1 MAEELTPSR
10 HRGGR
15 HLVQQRLTQALL
27 SRVVLVL
34 LLACAMCPPAPA
46 AVAAPPHRAHPLAV
60 ALPTRQWL
68 PGTAPA
74 QGPAFVDQMSF
85 GSNVGVNIES
95 RTQQSATAVQQQS
108 AWHAT
113 HLGRFIRQPPQA
125 AGVWVFKCRPAKQL
139 ACTVEE
145 QGAAV
150 CEGRDACPLPDTSA
164 CCTRSVTHQL
174 NAPQGPAPAPAAH
187 GEACKAAAA
196 AAGVGALR
204 RRLRGSR
211 VLLGPADS
219 PHTAQAFCKD
229 ARVGDCLVG
238 ESRGR
243 ARSVVLLQVCRE
255 QIRLMLHT
263 QTCELSAR
271 HTKQRRTGQ
280 PCHIS
285 RAKECPV
292 TA

>member
-74 QGPAFVDQMSF
+74 QGPAFV
-85 GSNVGVNIES
+85 GPVGGCQIVP
-95 RTQQSATAVQQQS
+95 RHVFMAV
-108 AWHAT
+108 
-113 HLGRFIRQPPQA
+113 
-125 AGVWVFKCRPAKQL
+125 
-139 ACTVEE
+139 
-145 QGAAV
+145 
-150 CEGRDACPLPDTSA
+150 CPLPQDQDPAKCNSRAAAISMARHPPWQLHPTAASGRRGWGLQALPGQTA
-164 CCTRSVTHQL
+164 CLRQQWRGRKQHVRGEAMPTRCQMHMLAEVRSTHQL

-196 AAGVGALR
+196 AAVGALR
-204 RRLRGSR
+204 RRQRGSR

-243 ARSVVLLQVCRE
+243 ARSVVLAPG
-255 QIRLMLHT
+255 M
-263 QTCELSAR
+263 
-271 HTKQRRTGQ
+271 
-280 PCHIS
+280 P
-285 RAKECPV
+285 
-292 TA
+292 